1 MEAGHTYLARTA
13 SLVVLIVYSSSGCGV
28 IGPSCLGRQKTGAV
42 TTVTGDVG
50 PGAVVSHQVPYGT
63 DGSQNNADIRWS
75 GESAQGGPRI
85 QVYATR
91 LGCVDFDAA
100 QTADLGACAVLSRA
114 GWFGENIASTLI
126 ITHGRGNPE
135 VLGSP
140 AEYKLWIVG
149 DPQQRATYTISITW
163 FYGPDC

>member
-1 MEAGHTYLARTA
+1 MPAWRVQA
-13 SLVVLIVYSSSGCGV
+13 SLAVLILFSASACGV

-42 TTVTGDVG
+42 TAVIGEVG
-50 PGAVVSHQVPYGT
+50 PGAVVSHQVPYGI

-100 QTADLGACAVLSRA
+100 QASDLGPCAVLAWA
-114 GWFGENIASTLI
+114 GWFWGPIASTLI

-149 DPQQRATYTISITW
+149 DPQQRATYTVNITW